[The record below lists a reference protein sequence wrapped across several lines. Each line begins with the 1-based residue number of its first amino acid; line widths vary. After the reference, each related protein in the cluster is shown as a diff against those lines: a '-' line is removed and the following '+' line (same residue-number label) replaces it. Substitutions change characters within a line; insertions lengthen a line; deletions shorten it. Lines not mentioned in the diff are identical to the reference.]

1 MFLGIHHTA
10 ISTPD
15 LERSIAFY
23 RDLFGFEITMDFAW
37 PKGTE
42 SMDSTHELKDTSG
55 RVVMLEKGP
64 ARLEIF
70 QYETPAPKPADPV
83 RTNVDHGIAHFCFEL
98 RDIASEYERLLA
110 AGMRFHHP
118 PVDHGTCACTYG
130 RDPDGNIIEII
141 EYYESA

>member
-1 MFLGIHHTA
+1 MFVGIHHTA

-15 LERSIAFY
+15 LERSVAFY
-23 RDLFGFEITMDFAW
+23 RDLFGFEVTMDFPW

-42 SMDSTHELKDTSG
+42 FMDATHQLKDTSG
-55 RVVMLEKGP
+55 RVVMLEKGS

-70 QYETPAPKPADPV
+70 QYETPVPKPADPEL
-83 RTNVDHGIAHFCFEL
+83 TNVDHGIAHFCFEL
-98 RDIASEYERLLA
+98 KDIGGEYERLEA

-118 PVDHGTCACTYG
+118 PVDYGTCACTYG

-141 EYYESA
+141 EYYETD